1 MTDTT
6 GTPPPSSTTP
16 PPTDGTTNTD
26 GAGGEAKSWLEQ
38 LPEGMR
44 ADKNLAK
51 YESLEA
57 FASGH
62 LNALKRMGKDP
73 NSLIEV
79 PSKPDDEKAWGDLW
93 GKLGRPEA
101 PEGYQLQLAEGASD
115 EDKAFVEGFRAVA
128 HKAGMTQAQMAAAVG
143 YLNEVTGKAAEDATA
158 RAEAA
163 AAETT
168 KALKAEWGDKYEIY
182 SKEIPKLIEELGGK
196 DAVDALNE
204 EGMGNSPTLL
214 KLFAKVA
221 DLRAEHGKL
230 PGGGGG
236 GGEADTVNTPYQAQM
251 KLAQMHGDPAK
262 SKALQDKNDPMHKAV
277 MKERED
283 LLKQAYPAG

>member
-1 MTDTT
+1 M
-6 GTPPPSSTTP
+6 
-16 PPTDGTTNTD
+16 DGTTSTD
-26 GAGGEAKSWLEQ
+26 PAGAGGGEAKSWLEQ

-62 LNALKRMGKDP
+62 LNALKRFGKDP
-73 NSLIEV
+73 NSLVEV

-101 PEGYQLQLAEGASD
+101 PEGYQLQLAEGASED
-115 EDKAFVEGFRAVA
+115 DKAFVEGFRAVA
-128 HKAGMTQAQMAAAVG
+128 FKAGMTQTQMAAAIG
-143 YLNEVTGKAAEDATA
+143 YLNEVTGKAGEAAA
-158 RAEAA
+158 AHAEAA

-168 KALKAEWGDKYEIY
+168 KTLKAEWGDKYDVY
-182 SKEIPKLIEELGGK
+182 SKEIPKLIEDLGGK
-196 DAVDALNE
+196 EAVEALNQ

-214 KLFAKVA
+214 KIFAKFA

-236 GGEADTVNTPYQAQM
+236 ETETVNTPYQAQM
-251 KLAQMHGDPAK
+251 KLAQLHGDQAK
-262 SKALQDKNDPMHKAV
+262 AKALQDKNDPLHKAV

-283 LLKQAYPAG
+283 LLKQAYPAGQ